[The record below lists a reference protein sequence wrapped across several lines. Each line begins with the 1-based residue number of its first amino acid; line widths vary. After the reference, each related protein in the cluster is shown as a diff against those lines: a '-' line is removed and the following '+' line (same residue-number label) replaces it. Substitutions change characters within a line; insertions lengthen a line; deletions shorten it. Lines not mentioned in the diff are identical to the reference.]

1 MHIETNA
8 RNHNSRII
16 MPFGKL
22 KKIEMQNGP
31 ISKPALVKRRLK
43 IIRVIN
49 QAFFLNTT
57 QVHFS
62 EFGFFW
68 AKKCPK
74 MNFTRNNS
82 DNFPFGHEPNSIA
95 HKCRLYLNFYLTTK

>member
-49 QAFFLNTT
+49 QAFFFEYHTSALFWIWLFLGKKVSQN
-57 QVHFS
+57 
-62 EFGFFW
+62 EFYE
-68 AKKCPK
+68 K
-74 MNFTRNNS
+74 
-82 DNFPFGHEPNSIA
+82 
-95 HKCRLYLNFYLTTK
+95 